1 MSSSQEVYTQ
11 IATKL
16 ESIHP
21 TLHWRRL
28 ANWIWIIVG
37 LVQSQSVHLSQI
49 ALHIPGPAEEAGRI
63 ARIRRWLANRA
74 IKPRE
79 LYDPIIRSVLSTWR
93 GREVTIILDGCFIR
107 HKTLQMLRLSLSHCY
122 RALPLA
128 WEVVTSK
135 GNVEVEVCE
144 RMLRY
149 VAALLGHTR
158 RVTFLADRGFRGREW
173 AKLCVALRWRYM
185 IRLANNT
192 IITFTDGRQV
202 ALDQLGIRP
211 GQRRYFTNVR
221 LTQDADWRCNL
232 AITWTTPKPGE
243 PAELCAI
250 MTNWVPSAWVLKH
263 YLKRMHIE
271 ESFRDDKSGSFD
283 LHHSHLRDTQR
294 LDHLLLAI
302 AVATLWI
309 YELGEQVLRE
319 GKRADVDPAY
329 KRQLSVFQLGWRT
342 LRRAISCFTAPACT
356 LVLRPFRPEPVYRGR
371 TNGKPSSRKGRS
383 GRSRATKA
391 MC

>member
-11 IATKL
+11 IAAKL
-16 ESIHP
+16 EAIHP

-28 ANWIWIIVG
+28 TNWIWIIVG
-37 LVQSQSVHLSQI
+37 LVQSQLVHLSQI

-63 ARIRRWLANRA
+63 ARIRRWLANHA
-74 IKPRE
+74 VKPRE
-79 LYDPIIRSVLSTWR
+79 RYDPIIRSVLSTWR

-107 HKTLQMLRLSLSHCY
+107 HKTLQMLRRSLSHCY

-135 GNVEVEVCE
+135 GNVEVAVCE

-149 VAALLGHTR
+149 VAELLGHTR

-192 IITFTDGRQV
+192 IITVADGRQV

-211 GQRRYFTNVR
+211 GQRRYFTKVR
-221 LTQDADWRCNL
+221 LTQEADWGCHL
-232 AITWTTPKPGE
+232 AITWTRPTPGV

-250 MTNWVPSAWVLKH
+250 MTNWVPSAWILKH

-271 ESFRDDKSGSFD
+271 ESFRDEQAGSFD
-283 LHHSHLRDTQR
+283 LHHSHLRDAQR

-329 KRQLSVFQLGWRT
+329 KRHLSVFQLGWRT
-342 LRRAISCFTAPACT
+342 LRRAIACFAVPACT
-356 LVLRPFRPEPVYRGR
+356 LALRPFRPEPVYRGR
-371 TNGKPSSRKGRS
+371 TDGKPSPRKGRLD
-383 GRSRATKA
+383 RSNGTKP